1 MFLTPNHQRGVALF
15 VVVVFVLLS
24 MLLALWSARSSFFN
38 ELVVGN
44 DADYQ
49 RAHEAAQ
56 ALLQDAERDIE
67 MSREN
72 PPKPLGGSVCGG
84 DVCRV
89 THTYKLSSDN
99 LLASLLG
106 LTTETTG
113 CSKGICV
120 RRGNPKQDFWNDKT
134 ALAGFAKTG
143 VGMRY
148 GQVTGAA
155 VTGKG
160 NPILSDVT
168 ADNRGGWYWIE
179 VFKSIVVQPGLIT
192 DEPNNFMMVRADKDK
207 GDAIVYRITSLAYG
221 RKPGTMVVLQQTHL
235 EQRDNLD
242 ETEF

>member
-67 MSREN
+67 MSSEN
-72 PPKPLGGSVCGG
+72 PPKPLGGSACGG

-89 THTYKLSSDN
+89 THTYKLNSDN
-99 LLASLLG
+99 LLASLMG

-120 RRGNPKQDFWNDKT
+120 RRSNSKQDFWNDET
-134 ALAGFAKTG
+134 VLADFAKTG

-155 VTGKG
+155 VAGKG
-160 NPILSDVT
+160 NLILSDIT

-179 VFKSIVVQPGLIT
+179 VFKNIVEQPGLVV
-192 DEPNNFMMVRADKDK
+192 DKDRFVQVREDRDK
-207 GDAIVYRITSLAYG
+207 GDVIVYRITALAYG
-221 RKPGTMVVLQQTHL
+221 RKPGTMVVLQQTYL
-235 EQRDNLD
+235 DQRDDLD
-242 ETEF
+242 VTEF

>member
-56 ALLQDAERDIE
+56 ALLQDAEREIE
-67 MSREN
+67 MSSEN
-72 PPKPLGGSVCGG
+72 PPKPLGGSACGG

-89 THTYKLSSDN
+89 THTYKLNSDN
-99 LLASLLG
+99 LLASLMG

-120 RRGNPKQDFWNDKT
+120 RRSNSKQDFWNDET
-134 ALAGFAKTG
+134 ALADFAKTG

-155 VTGKG
+155 VAGKG
-160 NPILSDVT
+160 NPILSDIT

-179 VFKSIVVQPGLIT
+179 VFKNIVEQPGLVV
-192 DEPNNFMMVRADKDK
+192 DKDRFVQVREDRDK
-207 GDAIVYRITSLAYG
+207 GDVIVYRITALAYG
-221 RKPGTMVVLQQTHL
+221 RKPGTMVVLQQTYL
-235 EQRDNLD
+235 DQRDDLD